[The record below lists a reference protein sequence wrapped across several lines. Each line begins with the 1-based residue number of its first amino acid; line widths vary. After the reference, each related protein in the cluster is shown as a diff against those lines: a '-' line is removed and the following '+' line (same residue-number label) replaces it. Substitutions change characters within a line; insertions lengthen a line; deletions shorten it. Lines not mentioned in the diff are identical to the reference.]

1 MVRGRRGG
9 SAQARRKAVRMRDLL
24 VGTFGAGDGT
34 NEDILVVRAPGR
46 VNLIGEHTDYNEGF
60 VLPAAIDR
68 DVTCAVRGRPDETV
82 RVRSLDYGDCVE
94 FALGHIDYDRERLW
108 SNYIRGTL
116 KALRDFGAP
125 LRGMDMVVSGDV
137 PAGAGLSSSA
147 ALEMACAL
155 AATLV
160 AGQAGA
166 DFRPSAR
173 DLALLCQRA
182 ENSFVGVKCGIMDQ
196 FASALGRAGH
206 ALFIDCRTYDWEPVP
221 LPREYSIVICD
232 TGVRRG
238 LRDSEYN
245 HRRRQCEDAV
255 TLLRGRG
262 MRIQSLRDVSPSEL
276 ASAQAQLPED
286 VGARAR
292 HVVLENERVL
302 RSVEALRGGR
312 VDEFGRL
319 MVTSHESLR
328 DLYEVS
334 CLELDAMVE
343 AALGAPGV
351 VGARMTGAGFGGC
364 TVNLVHEDAVEEFE
378 RIVIARYMQKVDPSR
393 LSSQPRVYVCRAEDG
408 AGPICF

>member
-1 MVRGRRGG
+1 MFGPGDAGHGG
-9 SAQARRKAVRMRDLL
+9 
-24 VGTFGAGDGT
+24 
-34 NEDILVVRAPGR
+34 ILVVRAPGR

-68 DVTCAVRGRPDETV
+68 DVICGVRGRRDDTV
-82 RVRSLDYGDCVE
+82 RVYSLNYADSVE
-94 FALGHIDYDRERLW
+94 FALGCITFDRDHLW

-116 KALRDFGAP
+116 KALADCGAP
-125 LRGMDMVVSGDV
+125 LRGMDMVVAGDV

-147 ALEMACAL
+147 AVEMATAH
-155 AATLV
+155 AAVLV
-160 AGQAGA
+160 ASQEGA
-166 DFRPSAR
+166 DFRLSPR

-182 ENSFVGVKCGIMDQ
+182 ENSFVGVRCGIMDQ

-221 LPREYSIVICD
+221 LPGEYSIVICD

-245 HRRRQCEDAV
+245 VRRRQCEDAV
-255 TLLRGRG
+255 TLLQGRG
-262 MRIQSLRDVSPSEL
+262 MRVRSLRDVSPAEL
-276 ASAQAQLPED
+276 SGAGARLPEG
-286 VGARAR
+286 VEARAR

-312 VDEFGRL
+312 VDEFGAL
-319 MVTSHESLR
+319 MVASHTSLR

-334 CLELDAMVE
+334 CPELDAMVE
-343 AALGAPGV
+343 AALDAPGV

-378 RIVIARYMQKVDPSR
+378 RTVVARYMQKVDPSR
-393 LSSQPRVYVCRAEDG
+393 LSCEPRVYVCRAEDG
-408 AGPICF
+408 AGMICL